1 MPGVSTPRPVSSS
14 EARYRTCS
22 LSESARDCA
31 NDGISKVQAEKATR
45 VAETRA
51 TTAAREGNM
60 SRGINFRIP
69 VLGPDHVDYQ
79 SQVNRRTAILED
91 WCFGTCQHWRKFAM
105 SSRHGKIMV
114 NFNSEV
120 KSSMAT
126 IVI

>member
-51 TTAAREGNM
+51 TTAAREGIM
-60 SRGINFRIP
+60 SRGINFRILF
-69 VLGPDHVDYQ
+69 LG
-79 SQVNRRTAILED
+79 RTTSTINLRLTDEPRYWKIGALGLAKAAE
-91 WCFGTCQHWRKFAM
+91 
-105 SSRHGKIMV
+105 SSLCHRDMV
-114 NFNSEV
+114 RLW
-120 KSSMAT
+120 
-126 IVI
+126 

>member
-51 TTAAREGNM
+51 TTAAREGM
-60 SRGINFRIP
+60 SRGINFRMLF
-69 VLGPDHVDYQ
+69 LG
-79 SQVNRRTAILED
+79 RTTLTINLRLADEPHY
-91 WCFGTCQHWRKFAM
+91 W
-105 SSRHGKIMV
+105 KIGALGLAKAGENSLCHRDMV
-114 NFNSEV
+114 RLR
-120 KSSMAT
+120 
-126 IVI
+126 